1 MKNKKSFFAA
11 AACLFA
17 LMLALVLSGC
27 GKVAEPPAAT
37 AENID
42 GKRIAMVGGSYSW
55 QGVESDS
62 PAPPELIRQ
71 EPVYDFS
78 PEGEIT
84 LSFDGEEPFRIDA
97 SLINMENPQGARID
111 AGGGGNKLKL
121 TKEPGYYALNVL
133 AVWKNDDYANY
144 ALSVKIGEP

>member
-1 MKNKKSFFAA
+1 MKNKKPLFAS
-11 AACLFA
+11 ACLFV
-17 LMLALVLSGC
+17 LMLASVLSGC
-27 GKVAEPPAAT
+27 GKIAEPPAAA

-42 GKRIAMVGGSYSW
+42 GERMAMVGGSYSW
-55 QGVESDS
+55 RGVESDS
-62 PAPPELIRQ
+62 PAPPELIRK

-97 SLINMENPQGARID
+97 SLIDMENPQGAGID
-111 AGGGGNKLKL
+111 AGVDGKKLKL
-121 TKEPGYYALNVL
+121 TQEPGYYALNVL

-144 ALSVKIGEP
+144 TLSVKIGEP